1 MLAGLVLSF
10 HGAGGG
16 VNVPH
21 HEVFAGE
28 LLGCLRFFLILG
40 GQGLMIRR
48 RVRLADLLLDGVP
61 RLG

>member
-1 MLAGLVLSF
+1 
-10 HGAGGG
+10 
-16 VNVPH
+16 
-21 HEVFAGE
+21 VFAGE

>member
-1 MLAGLVLSF
+1 MLAGLVFSF

-16 VNVPH
+16 VNLPH
-21 HEVFAGE
+21 HEMFAGE
-28 LLGCLRFFLILG
+28 LLGRLRFFLIPG

-48 RVRLADLLLDGVP
+48 RFRLADLLLDGVP